1 MLFKIINNK
10 VDIEFENNLTWALP
24 SGRNLRKKNNY
35 QLSQNLTRIDILKYA
50 FYPRTIN
57 EYKATEFCCICTFLF
72 QFLN

>member
-57 EYKATEFCCICTFLF
+57 ECKKLPNSVVSVPFFF
-72 QFLN
+72 NF